1 MGLSAAVIVTTP
13 QRLAYVD
20 VVKGIRMFARLQ
32 VRAPSRRPRSFL
44 ALPLSLHMLR
54 SHSRCS
60 VHSPASTTAA

>member
-32 VRAPSRRPRSFL
+32 VRAPTLRPPSPLFRRTRSSRSCP
-44 ALPLSLHMLR
+44 PL
-54 SHSRCS
+54 
-60 VHSPASTTAA
+60 TA